1 MDLVALL
8 NELLEAERAGAR
20 LLADWMAEAP
30 AGSALHERLKAV
42 QRDEAENCAVL
53 IRHLREA
60 GATPSGATGA
70 FYGKALA
77 VRDWRA
83 RLDFLNRG
91 QGWVVKRIAAALPQL
106 PDSPAR
112 GMLQEMHDSH
122 VVNIASCD
130 TLQV

>member
-1 MDLVALL
+1 MDVVALL

-30 AGSALHERLKAV
+30 AGSALYESLKAV
-42 QRDEAENCAVL
+42 QRDEAENCAIL
-53 IRHLREA
+53 IRHIKDA
-60 GATPSGATGA
+60 GGVPSSATGA

-77 VRDWRA
+77 IREWRA

-91 QGWVVKRIAAALPQL
+91 QGWVVKQIAAALPEL
-106 PDSPAR
+106 PQSPAR
-112 GMLQEMHDSH
+112 AMLQEMHDSH
-122 VVNIASCD
+122 VANIATCD

>member
-30 AGSALHERLKAV
+30 AGSPLYESLKAV
-42 QRDEAENCAVL
+42 QRDEAENCALL

-60 GATPSGATGA
+60 GAEPTMATGA

-77 VRDWRA
+77 IRDWRA

-91 QGWVVKRIAAALPQL
+91 QGWVAKRIAAALPDL

-112 GMLQEMHDSH
+112 AMLEEMHASH
-122 VVNIASCD
+122 VANIAACEA
-130 TLQV
+130 LQI

>member
-1 MDLVALL
+1 MELVALL

-30 AGSALHERLKAV
+30 AGSPLYEGLKAV
-42 QRDEAENCAVL
+42 QRDEAENCAML

-60 GATPSGATGA
+60 GAEPTTATGA

-77 VRDWRA
+77 IRDWRA

-91 QGWVVKRIAAALPQL
+91 QGWVVKRIAAALPEL
-106 PDSPAR
+106 PPSPAR
-112 GMLQEMHDSH
+112 VMLEEMHASH
-122 VVNIASCD
+122 VANIASCD
-130 TLQV
+130 LLPV